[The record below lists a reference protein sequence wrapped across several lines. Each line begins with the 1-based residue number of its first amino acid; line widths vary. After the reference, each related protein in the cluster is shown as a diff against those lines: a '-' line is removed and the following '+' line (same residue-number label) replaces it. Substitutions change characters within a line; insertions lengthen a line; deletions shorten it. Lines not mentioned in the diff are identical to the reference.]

1 MAAVRGKSV
10 VRTEENMV
18 RHCRSLAAAALV
30 ASVIVGGVAVSAQKP
45 GFGSGQR
52 RAQAGLALRALD
64 LTEAQ
69 REQVRQLTAQHREQ
83 SRALLDRLQAAQE
96 ARRKAVEAIPFNEP
110 QIRTAA
116 EALAEVE
123 AELAVQQARLQ
134 ADVYALLTPEQQTR
148 LQTMRAERDARAKE
162 RMSRLQQRG
171 QRKPRPQA

>member
-1 MAAVRGKSV
+1 
-10 VRTEENMV
+10 MV
-18 RHCRSLAAAALV
+18 RHSRSLAVAALV
-30 ASVIVGGVAVSAQKP
+30 ASVVVGGVVVSAQRP
-45 GFGSGQR
+45 GFGPGQR

-69 REQVRQLTAQHREQ
+69 REQVRQLTVQHREQ
-83 SRALLDRLQAAQE
+83 TRTLLDRLQTTQE
-96 ARRKAVEAIPFNEP
+96 ARRKAVEAIPFSES
-110 QIRTAA
+110 QIRAA
-116 EALAEVE
+116 AQALAEVE

-171 QRKPRPQA
+171 QRKPQPQA

>member
-1 MAAVRGKSV
+1 
-10 VRTEENMV
+10 MV
-18 RHCRSLAAAALV
+18 RHSRSLAAAALV
-30 ASVIVGGVAVSAQKP
+30 ASVVVGGVVVSAQKP

-52 RAQAGLALRALD
+52 RAPAGLALRALD

-83 SRALLDRLQAAQE
+83 SRTLLGRLQAAQD

-110 QIRTAA
+110 EVRTAA
-116 EALAEVE
+116 QALAEVE

-134 ADVYALLTPEQQTR
+134 ADIYALLTPDQQTR

-162 RMSRLQQRG
+162 RMSRLQQRS
-171 QRKPRPQA
+171 QRRPQPQA